1 MVGRRGDKE
10 GEKEKRSGKRVLLGW
25 RELVKGNAKERERR
39 RGKEEEG
46 EGGRNARPEH
56 IPEQRVAES
65 LKYASTYQSE
75 GYSTETNPP
84 VRIYIY
90 IYISYIYIHEKHDRR
105 SFIFPDLR

>member
-1 MVGRRGDKE
+1 MQKNERG
-10 GEKEKRSGKRVLLGW
+10 GEERKKRG
-25 RELVKGNAKERERR
+25 
-39 RGKEEEG
+39 
-46 EGGRNARPEH
+46 GGRNARPEH